1 MFKVSEDWRAA
12 AAEVDPARL
21 VVVEES
27 PEFKGELLF
36 QAFDANAF
44 LARYR
49 DWISRYMCANELFM
63 AKAFIEQL
71 ESDGWQLIFTSST
84 APILD
89 NFERWST
96 PIDVENFTCP
106 TFGNTPPGL
115 YPFQQ
120 FTLNRMFDRSTR
132 FRPQDRLMFIG
143 FCTGSGKSLMA
154 CAGAQE
160 LFNRDQIDVVLVFTL
175 MCMKENFAHAAK
187 ASFDQTTTLDWCV
200 PEGTK
205 KQRTKAYG
213 EGHQVYVLNYERCWA
228 DYDALRE
235 LTEGKRVLWV
245 LDEAQKLL
253 TAETNPRWYTKMRQH
268 YDRLVGNCEATIWPM
283 SASVVGASPLRYRDV
298 FNLAGKTD
306 NNPLGTVEE
315 FVDRYALEKRIFQI
329 NRWREHT
336 YYTWNL
342 GRLHE
347 VRHRVACQTQS
358 ARKTD
363 PGVREH
369 FEGNRAEVVPIQ
381 MSKQDRKLYDA
392 IVADAEQAAIDGDP
406 LIGYYRLLRYVCNT
420 PLALSASSDDKAA
433 YYADL
438 YPELITNK
446 HCAKLEYFLDQLERT
461 ADEQEKVIAF
471 TSWTNLSLLLLAPE
485 VAARKVNH
493 VLHYGVGQAQQD
505 SQAAQQR
512 FKNDPDVTLFF
523 SSDAGAHGLNLP
535 EARYN
540 ISYECPYSYDLLM
553 QRSERNN
560 RADSEFDTV
569 TYIYVTEGTVEE
581 RVYEINEERRKLAA
595 ATLGTSETLNY
606 GGVRATQSEEANLS
620 YLLFGK

>member
-1 MFKVSEDWRAA
+1 M
-12 AAEVDPARL
+12 
-21 VVVEES
+21 VVIEES
-27 PEFKGELLF
+27 PEFPGELLF
-36 QAFDANAF
+36 QTIDDTAF

-49 DWISRYMCANELFM
+49 DWISRYMCLNELFM
-63 AKAFIEQL
+63 MEAFAKQL
-71 ESDGWQLIFTSST
+71 ENDGWDLYWENST
-84 APILD
+84 TPIQE
-89 NFERWST
+89 NFQRWSR
-96 PIDVENFTCP
+96 PIEVDKFDCP
-106 TFGNTPPGL
+106 YGGHL
-115 YPFQQ
+115 YPYQD
-120 FTLNRMFDRSTR
+120 FTLQRALERAEC
-132 FRPQDRLMFIG
+132 FRPQDRLMFVG
-143 FCTGSGKSLMA
+143 WCTGSGKSLMA

-160 LFNRDQIDVVLVFTL
+160 MINRDKVDVVLVFTL

-187 ASFDQTTTLDWCV
+187 ASFDKTTSLDWCV
-200 PEGTK
+200 PDGTK
-205 KQRTKAYG
+205 KQRARKYV
-213 EGHQVYVLNYERCWA
+213 EGHQVYVLNYEKCRV
-228 DYDALRE
+228 DTRE
-235 LTEGKRVLWV
+235 LKALTEGKRVLWI

-253 TAETNPRWYTKMRQH
+253 TAETDPRWYSEMRKG
-268 YDRLVGNCEATIWPM
+268 YSELVAGCDATVWPM

-306 NNPLGTVEE
+306 SNPLGTVPE
-315 FVDRYALEKRIFQI
+315 FIDRYALEERTFHVNRFQ
-329 NRWREHT
+329 EHK
-336 YYTWNL
+336 YYTWNF

-347 VRHRVACQTQS
+347 IRHRVARQTQS

-369 FEGNRAEVVPIQ
+369 FKGNRVEVVPIQ
-381 MSKQDRKLYDA
+381 MSKQDRKLYNA
-392 IVADAEQAAIDGDP
+392 IVADAELAARDGDP
-406 LIGYYRLLRYVCNT
+406 LNGYYRLLRYVCNT
-420 PLALSASSDDKAA
+420 PLALQASSDEKAA
-433 YYADL
+433 HYCDL

-446 HCAKLEYFLDQLERT
+446 NNAKLEYFLSQLERT

-471 TSWTNLSLLLLAPE
+471 TQWTNLSLLLLAPE
-485 VAARKVNH
+485 VTVSH
-493 VLHYGVGQAQQD
+493 VLHYGVGQSQAD
-505 SQAAQQR
+505 SQAAQER
-512 FKNDPDVTLFF
+512 FKADPDCTLFF
-523 SSDAGAHGLNLP
+523 SSDAGAMGLNLP

-606 GGVRATQSEEANLS
+606 GGVRASQSEEANLS

>member
-1 MFKVSEDWRAA
+1 MVLYPTHSMDEIFGLVK
-12 AAEVDPARL
+12 DPARM
-21 VVVEES
+21 VVFEES
-27 PEFKGELLF
+27 PEFPGELLA
-36 QAFDANAF
+36 QTIDDTMF

-49 DWISRYMCANELFM
+49 DWISRYMCVNENFM
-63 AKAFIEQL
+63 MKAFVEQL
-71 ESDGWQLIFTSST
+71 EGDGWDLYWANNTKSIQESFQ
-84 APILD
+84 
-89 NFERWST
+89 RWSE
-96 PIDVENFTCP
+96 PIEVENFTCP
-106 TFGNTPPGL
+106 YNGHL
-115 YPFQQ
+115 YPYQD
-120 FTLNRMFDRSTR
+120 FTLQRALERSTGLS
-132 FRPQDRLMFIG
+132 PQDRLMMIG
-143 FCTGSGKSLMA
+143 WCTGSGKSLMA

-228 DYDALRE
+228 DYDALKE
-235 LTEGKRVLWV
+235 LTRGKRVLWV

-253 TAETNPRWYTKMRQH
+253 TAEIDSRRYTKMRK
-268 YDRLVGNCEATIWPM
+268 YYSELVGGCEATVWPM

-306 NNPLGTVEE
+306 NNPLGTPSE
-315 FVDRYALEKRIFQI
+315 FVQRYALSHSTWQAKPFAPVID
-329 NRWREHT
+329 
-336 YYTWNL
+336 YYTWNF

-369 FEGNRAEVVPIQ
+369 FKGNRVEVVPIQ

-420 PLALSASSDDKAA
+420 PLALSVSSDDKAA

-446 HCAKLEYFLDQLERT
+446 HCAKLEYFLSQLERT
-461 ADEQEKVIAF
+461 ADECEKVIAF
-471 TSWTNLSLLLLAPE
+471 TSWTNLSLLLLSPE
-485 VAARKVNH
+485 VRERKISH
-493 VLHYGVGQAQQD
+493 VVHYGVGQSNVD
-505 SQAAQQR
+505 SLAAQQR

>member
-1 MFKVSEDWRAA
+1 MFEIIEDWRAA
-12 AAEVDPARL
+12 AAEVDPATL

-27 PEFKGELLF
+27 PEFPGELLF
-36 QAFDANAF
+36 QTLDDTAF

-63 AKAFIEQL
+63 AKAFVEQL
-71 ESDGWQLIFTSST
+71 ERDGWQPIFTSST

-89 NFERWST
+89 NFERWNT
-96 PIDVENFTCP
+96 PVDVENFTCP
-106 TFGNTPPGL
+106 TFGDSPPGL

-120 FTLNRMFDRSTR
+120 FTLNRMFDRSTH

-143 FCTGSGKSLMA
+143 FCTGAGKSLMT

-160 LFNRDQIDVVLVFTL
+160 MFNRDQIDVTMVFSL
-175 MCMKENFAHAAK
+175 MSMKENLAHAVK
-187 ASFDQTTTLDWCV
+187 ASFDQTTKLDWCV
-200 PEGTK
+200 PTGTK
-205 KQRTKAYG
+205 KQRTFDYAD
-213 EGHQVYVLNYERCWA
+213 EHQVYVLNYEKCWA
-228 DYDALRE
+228 DYDALKQ
-235 LTEGKRVLWV
+235 LTRGKRVLWV

-253 TAETNPRWYTKMRQH
+253 TAETDPRWYTKMRQH
-268 YDRLVGNCEATIWPM
+268 YSELVEGCKATVWPM

-315 FVDRYALEKRIFQI
+315 FVDRYALEQRTFQVS
-329 NRWREHT
+329 RFREHT
-336 YYTWNL
+336 YYTWNF

-369 FEGNRAEVVPIQ
+369 FKGNRVEVVPIQ
-381 MSKQDRKLYDA
+381 MSKQNRKLYDA
-392 IVADAEQAAIDGDP
+392 IVADAEQAAVDGDP
-406 LIGYYRLLRYVCNT
+406 LAGYYRLLRYVCNT
-420 PLALSASSDDKAA
+420 PLALSASQDDKAA
-433 YYADL
+433 YYCDL

-471 TSWTNLSLLLLAPE
+471 TAWTNLSLLLLAPE
-485 VAARKVNH
+485 VTARKINH
-493 VLHYGVGQAQQD
+493 VLHYGVGQDQKD
-505 SQAAQQR
+505 SQAAQQT
-512 FKNDPDVTLFF
+512 FKADPDCTLFF

-540 ISYECPYSYDLLM
+540 ISYEVPYSYDLLM

-606 GGVRATQSEEANLS
+606 GGVRATRSEEANLS
-620 YLLFGK
+620 YLLFGE